1 MSQYK
6 KGFINSPVSISI
18 AIIIIA
24 ILGYGIYFLNK
35 NSKSQESVGLK
46 TYENSSISFQYP
58 SILSQSETKN
68 GVRLSHFIPY
78 KHFDPCDLKGDVEK
92 QLDNLTDFDVTIN
105 VIDKNLLD
113 YIKSASW
120 PSSEYV
126 LNNPYSFGK
135 LSGYHITP
143 GVEGCGEDIYYFK
156 IGDSK
161 TLTIK
166 HPFVSEFNVINQN
179 NQMYKDIPGIISEEN
194 SKKYIEGILSSIE
207 FK

>member
-6 KGFINSPVSISI
+6 RGFINSPVSIFI

-24 ILGYGIYFLNK
+24 MLGYGIYYL
-35 NSKSQESVGLK
+35 SKDSISQESVSLK

-58 SILSQSETKN
+58 SILSQSETEH
-68 GVRLSHFIPY
+68 GVRLLHSIAY
-78 KHFDPCDLKGDVEK
+78 KHSDPCDFKGGGDE
-92 QLDNLTDFDVTIN
+92 LDNLTDFDVTIN

-120 PSSEYV
+120 PSGEYV
-126 LNNPYSFGK
+126 LKNPYSFGK
-135 LSGYHITP
+135 LNGYHITP

-156 IGDSK
+156 ISDSK

-166 HPFVSEFNVINQN
+166 HPFVSEFNTINQN